1 MMLFSRSSNLLQLT
15 LQNQYLPYLHI
26 YLPQHHVLTL
36 NDFKWHLISVL
47 QNKKEQLA
55 KEIVSMKTKKM
66 KIKQYVPSLF
76 PKKALYYEKG
86 YNNNLCL
93 LFSQ

>member
-1 MMLFSRSSNLLQLT
+1 MLFSRSSNLLQLT

-47 QNKKEQLA
+47 QNKKELLV

-66 KIKQYVPSLF
+66 KIPLYG
-76 PKKALYYEKG
+76 KKLKKYLGFELVNSG
-86 YNNNLCL
+86 SRWIIIVHCN
-93 LFSQ
+93 